1 MARGGSSGA
10 AYPFAAPS
18 CFEACTD
25 AKTKSGATLR
35 KAATM
40 RIALIISALS
50 AGGAERVI
58 VTLANCWAARGWR
71 VTLITFEPAGTT
83 PYYQVDPRVALR
95 QLGIASVGSPL
106 WRAIWQNVRRIRAL
120 RQALRVADP
129 DLAISFLAKINV
141 LTVLASR
148 GLGFPV
154 VVSERNNLERQRFRG
169 MWTRLRQRLYGTAY
183 CVVTPS
189 RGVLEKLLGRDP
201 RTRTRNS
208 ESGRP
213 RPPAARA
220 PRGSGRLVAVGR
232 LVHQKGFDLLLR
244 AFAKIAPEHPDWTLT
259 IWGEGEQRPALEGS
273 STALGLAGRVRLPGL
288 TERPGQ
294 WVEATDV
301 FVLSSRYESFGNVIT
316 EAMAAGLP
324 VVAFDCPWGPG
335 DILRH
340 GEDGLLVPPEDI
352 DALAAAMGR
361 LIVDAALRERLG
373 AAAARNVRRFAR
385 EAILA
390 QWDSLVAEAT
400 RAARRR
406 GLPHGH
412 STRPR
417 PRTGRLPDDGSSGF
431 SNHECCFND
440 NGRFYF

>member
-1 MARGGSSGA
+1 
-10 AYPFAAPS
+10 
-18 CFEACTD
+18 
-25 AKTKSGATLR
+25 
-35 KAATM
+35 M

-106 WRAIWQNVRRIRAL
+106 WRAIRQNVRRIRAL
-120 RQALRVADP
+120 RQALRAADP

-148 GLGFPV
+148 GLDFPV
-154 VVSERNNLERQRFRG
+154 VVSERNNPERQRFRG
-169 MWTRLRQRLYGTAY
+169 MWTWLRQRLYGTAY

-189 RGVLEKLLGRDP
+189 RGVLESFSGAIRERGRVIPNPVDLA
-201 RTRTRNS
+201 
-208 ESGRP
+208 
-213 RPPAARA
+213 PAART

-232 LVHQKGFDLLLR
+232 LVHQKGFDLLLQ
-244 AFAKIAPEHPDWTLT
+244 AFAKIAPAHPEWTLT

-340 GEDGLLVPPEDI
+340 GEDGLLVPPEDV

-390 QWDSLVAEAT
+390 QWDTLVAEAT
-400 RAARRR
+400 RAHKTTWPAARP
-406 GLPHGH
+406 LDET
-412 STRPR
+412 SA
-417 PRTGRLPDDGSSGF
+417 
-431 SNHECCFND
+431 SN
-440 NGRFYF
+440 RQTA